1 MFSARTGA
9 MKSSRLL
16 SILLLL
22 QTHERMTSQELTRR
36 FEISP
41 RTILR
46 DVEALPVAGVPIH
59 TVARSCWTAGLGW
72 TSLVSIRE
80 SFSCS
85 LSRGW
90 TPTFLSRSGCRQSTP
105 APRRK

>member
-1 MFSARTGA
+1 MGV
-9 MKSSRLL
+9 SRVSGSFGTSRSPEQDNSCHVFCEDRGHEVLELL

-36 FEISP
+36 FEVSP

-46 DVEALPVAGVPIH
+46 DVEALPAAGVPIH
-59 TVARSCWTAGLGW
+59 TVARSCW

-90 TPTFLSRSGCRQSTP
+90 TRPS
-105 APRRK
+105 

>member
-1 MFSARTGA
+1 

-22 QTHERMTSQELTRR
+22 QTHERMTSQEFTRR

-59 TVARSCWTAGLGW
+59 TV
-72 TSLVSIRE
+72 
-80 SFSCS
+80 
-85 LSRGW
+85 
-90 TPTFLSRSGCRQSTP
+90 
-105 APRRK
+105 

>member
-1 MFSARTGA
+1 MLSARIGA

-59 TVARSCWTAGLGW
+59 TVARSCWT
-72 TSLVSIRE
+72 
-80 SFSCS
+80 
-85 LSRGW
+85 
-90 TPTFLSRSGCRQSTP
+90 PTFLSRSGCRQSTP

>member
-1 MFSARTGA
+1 

-46 DVEALPVAGVPIH
+46 DVEALPAAGVPIH
-59 TVARSCWTAGLGW
+59 TVARSCW